1 VADVGL
7 PADGGRSFRGGLDV
21 ARYAGGLVVPPP
33 VLLISET
40 IDEKL
45 RTRAK
50 RAGASL
56 LAFKPGLSKLDPKQY
71 EADLRAFADKLA
83 RDLLPR
89 LEGRRGGAG
98 RPEAVSPV
106 AETRSATLA
115 SSLAQIEA
123 GPDPDAVAVLLLRAA
138 RTFFSRVVL
147 FVVKDDR
154 LRGLSGAGPVTSRTS
169 LDLLAR
175 ELSVPLAEPGPF
187 REAVVTGRSWK
198 GTLPDDG
205 ALAALGERIGRL
217 QAREAAIVPLRV
229 SRATIAVVYADAPDG
244 SPLADIAPYSAF
256 VERAGRALE
265 GSLAGRRTGAAPA

>member
-1 VADVGL
+1 
-7 PADGGRSFRGGLDV
+7 
-21 ARYAGGLVVPPP
+21 
-33 VLLISET
+33 VLLMSET

-45 RTRAK
+45 RGRA
-50 RAGASL
+50 RRLGVSL
-56 LAFKPGLSKLDPKQY
+56 LSFKPGLSKLDPKQY

-89 LEGRRGGAG
+89 LDGRRLGTG
-98 RPEAVSPV
+98 RSESASTVEEA
-106 AETRSATLA
+106 ARSAALA
-115 SSLAQIEA
+115 GSLAQVEA

-138 RTFFSRVVL
+138 RAFFSRVVL

-154 LRGLSGAGPVTSRTS
+154 LRGLSGTGPVAGRAS

-187 REAVVTGRSWK
+187 REAVVTGRSWR
-198 GTLPDDG
+198 GTLPVDG
-205 ALAALGERIGRL
+205 PLAALCERIGWL

-244 SPLADIAPYSAF
+244 SPLPDLAPYSAF

-265 GSLAGRRTGAAPA
+265 GSLAERRTGAAPA